1 MWMIKRVNTEL
12 YLLVGNK
19 PVWVPIT
26 EATMFPVL
34 AEAERAQMTPMIW
47 ADSLVVEAPEQVPE
61 VPLPAPG
68 ATHFHNDDIKPP
80 GDPKP
85 LVGEV
90 SLPKPLV
97 GEVSLPKLRD
107 IPPRQLRGVQVL
119 ERNGTLF
126 YAVEE
131 GFCVIRMLGDPV
143 TMVAMVTG
151 IKKQRNIET
160 FVSAMS
166 GIHYQAQGGM
176 RATVELRDME
186 VI

>member
-1 MWMIKRVNTEL
+1 MWVIKRIDAEL

-26 EATMFPVL
+26 EATVFPAL

-47 ADSLVVEAPEQVPE
+47 ADSLVVEAPEKVPE
-61 VPLPAPG
+61 APLP
-68 ATHFHNDDIKPP
+68 KV
-80 GDPKP
+80 K
-85 LVGEV
+85 
-90 SLPKPLV
+90 KQK
-97 GEVSLPKLRD
+97 LPKLRD

-119 ERNGTLF
+119 ERGGTLF

-131 GFCVIRMLGDPV
+131 GFCVICMPGQAA
-143 TMVAMVTG
+143 MVAEVAGLET
-151 IKKQRNIET
+151 QRSIET

-166 GIHYQAQGGM
+166 RIHYQAQGGM
-176 RATVELRDME
+176 RATVELRDLE

>member
-26 EATMFPVL
+26 EATVFVVL

-68 ATHFHNDDIKPP
+68 AAHFHNDDIKPL
-80 GDPKP
+80 GD
-85 LVGEV
+85 
-90 SLPKPLV
+90 PKPLV

-131 GFCVIRMLGDPV
+131 GFCVIRMPGDPV

-166 GIHYQAQGGM
+166 RIHYQAQGGM

>member
-1 MWMIKRVNTEL
+1 MWVIKRIDAEL

-26 EATMFPVL
+26 EATVFPVL

-47 ADSLVVEAPEQVPE
+47 ADSLVVEAPAKVPE

-68 ATHFHNDDIKPP
+68 ATYFHNSNIEILRDPP
-80 GDPKP
+80 AASGTVEAP
-85 LVGEV
+85 LPR
-90 SLPKPLV
+90 LH
-97 GEVSLPKLRD
+97 D

-119 ERNGTLF
+119 ERGGTLF

-131 GFCVIRMLGDPV
+131 GFCLICMPGQPV
-143 TMVAMVTG
+143 MAAVVMGMET
-151 IKKQRNIET
+151 QRSIET

-166 GIHYQAQGGM
+166 RIHYQAQGGM
-176 RATVELRDME
+176 RATVELRDLE

>member
-26 EATMFPVL
+26 EATVFAVL
-34 AEAERAQMTPMIW
+34 AEAERAQMAPMIW
-47 ADSLVVEAPEQVPE
+47 ADSLVIEAPEQVPE

-68 ATHFHNDDIKPP
+68 ATHFHNDDIKPL
-80 GDPKP
+80 GD
-85 LVGEV
+85 L
-90 SLPKPLV
+90 KPLV